1 MRLAP
6 MIHASAL
13 ALLATL
19 AASSAVGQQGAER
32 VVEIP
37 APDAAAHVIKRAE
50 PIYPPSA
57 RAADVDGIVRLRATV
72 ATDGTVRTATLVSG
86 PRLLVPAAI
95 EAVKQWRYTP
105 FTVDGRPVVA
115 SFDVE
120 VPFVLPR
127 PDGRDLMADSRA
139 STVFQRQWEDCQR
152 LLGAR
157 RLPEAA
163 APCLALPELAEK
175 LPPDRRLERAQAH
188 EAVGMLQF
196 SRTAYVEA
204 LAAFQRALAVR
215 QSGARADDAD
225 LGMAYQAVAWAHRMV
240 GNAAEARRNY
250 ETAEMTLQKSLAWV
264 DTLEEKTASSRELH
278 EEFRRRYTRNLQ
290 TILTD
295 LVSFLK
301 QNGDTKAAAAA
312 QLRLDL
318 LNRPR

>member
-1 MRLAP
+1 
-6 MIHASAL
+6 MINASAL

-19 AASSAVGQQGAER
+19 AASSAIGQQAGER
-32 VVEIP
+32 VIEVR

-57 RAADVDGIVRLRATV
+57 LAAGVDGIVRLRVTV
-72 ATDGTVRTATLVSG
+72 ASDGTVRTATIVSG
-86 PRLLVPAAI
+86 PRLLAPAAI

-105 FTVDGRPVVA
+105 FTADGQPVVA

-120 VPFVLPR
+120 VPFVLPGR
-127 PDGRDLMADSRA
+127 EGRDVEADSLA
-139 STVFQRQWEDCQR
+139 STVFHGQWEDCQR

-157 RLPEAA
+157 KLPEAA

-175 LPPDRRLERAQAH
+175 LPSDRQLERARAH
-188 EAVGMLQF
+188 AAVGMLQF
-196 SRTAYVEA
+196 SRAAYVEA
-204 LAAFQRALAVR
+204 LAAFQRALSVR
-215 QSGARADDAD
+215 QSIARADDAD
-225 LGMAYQAVAWAHRMV
+225 LGMAYHAVAWGHRML

-278 EEFRRRYTRNLQ
+278 EEFRRKYIRNLQ

-301 QNGDTKAAAAA
+301 QNGDTAAAAAA

-318 LNRPR
+318 LNQPR

>member
-1 MRLAP
+1 
-6 MIHASAL
+6 MINASIL
-13 ALLATL
+13 ALLASL
-19 AASSAVGQQGAER
+19 AATIGQQATER
-32 VVEIP
+32 VVEIA

-57 RAADVDGIVRLRATV
+57 LAAGVEGVVRLRTTV
-72 ATDGTVRTATLVSG
+72 ATDGTVRTALLVSG
-86 PRLLVPAAI
+86 SRLLGPAAI
-95 EAVKQWRYTP
+95 DAVKQWRYTP
-105 FTVDGRPVVA
+105 FTVDGHPVAA

-127 PDGRDLMADSRA
+127 REGRDPEADSLA
-139 STVFQRQWEDCQR
+139 STAFHRQWEECQG

-175 LPPDRRLERAQAH
+175 LPPDRQLERAHAH

-196 SRTAYVEA
+196 SRAAYAES

-215 QSGARADDAD
+215 QSVSRADDAD
-225 LGMAYQAVAWAHRMV
+225 LGMAHHAVAWGHRMV
-240 GNAAEARRNY
+240 GNAVEARRNY
-250 ETAEMTLQKSLAWV
+250 EIAEATLRKSLEWV
-264 DTLEEKTASSRELH
+264 NTLEEKNASSRELH
-278 EEFRRRYTRNLQ
+278 EEFRQRYTRNLQ

-295 LVSFLK
+295 LVAFLK
-301 QNGDTKAAAAA
+301 QTGDTEAAAAA
-312 QLRLDL
+312 QLRLDA

>member
-1 MRLAP
+1 MINLAT
-6 MIHASAL
+6 L

-19 AASSAVGQQGAER
+19 AASSAIGQQAAER
-32 VVEIP
+32 VIEVP
-37 APDAAAHVIKRAE
+37 APDAAGRVIKRAE

-57 RAADVDGIVRLRATV
+57 LAAGVEGVVRLRATV
-72 ATDGTVRTATLVSG
+72 ASDGTVRTATLVSG
-86 PRLLVPAAI
+86 SRLLAPAAI
-95 EAVKQWRYTP
+95 DAVKQWRYTP
-105 FTVDGRPVVA
+105 FTVDGHPVVA

-127 PDGRDLMADSRA
+127 REGRDLEADSLA
-139 STVFQRQWEDCQR
+139 STLFHGQWEDCQR

-175 LPPDRRLERAQAH
+175 LSPDRQLERAHAH

-196 SRTAYVEA
+196 SRAAYAEA

-215 QSGARADDAD
+215 QASSRADDAD
-225 LGMAYQAVAWAHRMV
+225 LGMAYQAVAWGHRMS
-240 GNAAEARRNY
+240 GNAVEARRNY
-250 ETAEMTLQKSLAWV
+250 EIAETTLRKSLAWV

-278 EEFRRRYTRNLQ
+278 AEFRQRYTRNLQ

-295 LVSFLK
+295 LVSFLR
-301 QNGDTKAAAAA
+301 QSGDTEAAAAA
-312 QLRLDL
+312 QLRLDA

>member
-1 MRLAP
+1 L
-6 MIHASAL
+6 INLSIL
-13 ALLATL
+13 ALLVSL
-19 AASSAVGQQGAER
+19 AATTSQQGAER
-32 VVEIP
+32 VVEIA

-57 RAADVDGIVRLRATV
+57 LAAGVEGTVRLRITV
-72 ATDGTVRTATLVSG
+72 VSDGTVRTATLVSG
-86 PRLLVPAAI
+86 SRLLAPAAI
-95 EAVKQWRYTP
+95 EAVKQWRYAP
-105 FTVDGRPVVA
+105 FIVNGNPAAA

-127 PDGRDLMADSRA
+127 REGRDPEADNLA
-139 STVFQRQWEDCQR
+139 STAFHGQWEECQR

-163 APCLALPELAEK
+163 TPCLALPELADK
-175 LPPDRRLERAQAH
+175 LSPDRQLERAHAH

-196 SRTAYVEA
+196 SRAAYGEA

-215 QSGARADDAD
+215 QSFARADDAD
-225 LGMAYQAVAWAHRMV
+225 LGMAYHAVAWGHRMA
-240 GNAAEARRNY
+240 GNAVEARRNY
-250 ETAEMTLQKSLAWV
+250 EIAETTLRKSLAWV

-278 EEFRRRYTRNLQ
+278 EEFRQRYTRNMQ

-295 LVSFLK
+295 LVSLLK
-301 QNGDTKAAAAA
+301 QSGETEAAAAA
-312 QLRLDL
+312 QLRLDA